1 MNLKKALLSVLILTL
16 AFGFVF
22 AGGQDESA
30 GAESMDDGAAMED
43 LGEVSLAYV
52 EWDRARAIT
61 HVAGE
66 ILDRAGFDVEI
77 NSVANAA
84 MWQSVAVGD
93 SDALLAAWLPVT
105 HSAFYGDEGQF
116 TDQVVDLGPNYTGA
130 RLGLVVPSYV
140 DEDSIED
147 LVANAGDYDG
157 EIIGI
162 DPGAGMMAATEE
174 AINNDTV
181 GLGEFELVEG
191 SDATMVAALESAI
204 ENEEP
209 IVVTGW
215 APHIKFARFDLKIL
229 EDPAGIYGGSE
240 TINTIVREGLEA
252 DNPMAFAFFDQF
264 DWQQAEDEL
273 ISRTMVLI
281 DQGQSPEDAAA
292 QAVSENVDL
301 VNSLLPDG
309 LSI

>member
-1 MNLKKALLSVLILTL
+1 MMNMKKTLLSVMILTMV
-16 AFGFVF
+16 FGMAF
-22 AGGQDESA
+22 AGGQDEAA
-30 GAESMDDGAAMED
+30 GSTDDGAMTED
-43 LGEVSLAYV
+43 MGEVSIAYV

-105 HSAFYGDEGQF
+105 HSAFYGEEGQF

-147 LVANAGDYDG
+147 LVANASAYDG
-157 EIIGI
+157 EIVGI

-174 AINNDTV
+174 AINDDTL
-181 GLGEFELVEG
+181 GLGTFELIEG
-191 SDATMVAALESAI
+191 SDATMVAALEDAI
-204 ENEEP
+204 ENEQP

-240 TINTIVREGLEA
+240 TINTIVREDLES
-252 DNPMAFAFFDQF
+252 DNPMAFSFFDQF

-281 DQGQSPEDAAA
+281 DQGMSPEDAAA